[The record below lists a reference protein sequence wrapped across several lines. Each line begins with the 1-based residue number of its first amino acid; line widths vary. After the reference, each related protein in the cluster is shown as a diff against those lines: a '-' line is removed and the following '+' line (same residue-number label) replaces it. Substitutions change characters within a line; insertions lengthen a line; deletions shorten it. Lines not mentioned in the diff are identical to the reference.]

1 MVMQSRKI
9 PMQITESDHLLPLRG
24 AQRLFSSPRIDREL
38 VTDFFMTFARTEYA
52 LKRAGYV
59 EAGRSDEPRIKWDD
73 FARSIG
79 DTLLNSCSPAVA
91 EAISYLSSNPPQ
103 KQVVRHRGLG
113 WEPRTSDNPR
123 DPIFL
128 MRSITTV
135 RNNLFH
141 GGKEVTGRLAERDHG
156 LVQSSLVILAHAI
169 GLDTNVEHAFKEL
182 PPEQATA

>member
-24 AQRLFSSPRIDREL
+24 AQRLFSSPRINREL

-123 DPIFL
+123 DPVFL

-169 GLDTNVEHAFKEL
+169 GLDTNVQHAFEEL
-182 PPEQATA
+182 PPEQDPA